1 MCNFIY
7 NALPTI
13 LVTVQITGNP
23 VSVISYE
30 NTAASL
36 ICEAEGSGPIMYQW
50 SKVNGEISDG
60 RTKGINTSVLTIYPV
75 TEQDEGEY
83 YCVVSNEGADGKVFT
98 DRSQRAMITVY
109 GKLVLYMQVCSLI

>member
-1 MCNFIY
+1 M
-7 NALPTI
+7 
-13 LVTVQITGNP
+13 TVQITGNP
-23 VSVISYE
+23 VSVIAYE

-83 YCVVSNEGADGKVFT
+83 YCVVSNEGADGKVSS

-109 GKLVLYMQVCSLI
+109 GKLVHASVFSYIVLHNSCKIFLQGKW